1 MRITIKD
8 HIRESRL
15 FNERAA
21 AALVI
26 ALLLVLVIIARLVY
40 LQVINHEHYATLAH
54 ENRIKIIAI
63 PPTRGLI
70 YDRNGVLLAQN
81 LPSFSL
87 EITPEQVPDME
98 RTIAGLQRLMD
109 ISEEEIQRFRR
120 QSRQYHPF
128 NSIPLKFHLS
138 EQEVAR
144 FAVNRHRFPGVEIEA
159 RLIRDYPLGK
169 RAVHAIGYVG
179 RINEDELEGLDAA
192 NYSATRFIGKT
203 GVEKYY
209 EDILHGRV
217 GYKNVETNALGRVLR
232 EVSRTPPVPGEDI
245 YLTIDIKLQALA
257 EKALRNR
264 RGAVVAMD
272 PRNGD
277 ILALVSMPGYDPN
290 PYVTGID
297 ARTYHAL
304 QSSIDKPLFNRALRG
319 QYPPGSTVK
328 PFIGLAGL
336 DYQLLTI
343 GTTSYCPGWYSL
355 PGDDHKYR
363 DWKKT
368 GHGRTNLDKAI
379 VQSCDVY
386 FYDLALSLGIDR
398 IHDFL
403 AKFGFGEATGIDL
416 KGEAAG
422 LLPSRQWKRAKRHEP
437 WYTGETLITGI
448 GQGYLL
454 ATPLQ
459 LAATTAVIANR
470 GRRVRPHLL
479 YARHA
484 PLQEGLQLSEPQ
496 PLPPVELADTRH
508 WTQIIAS
515 MERVAHSIH
524 GTAHGIGRGAP
535 YRIAG
540 KTGTAQVFGIK
551 QDEKYVKEDITSRLR
566 DHALF
571 IAFAPAEAPRIALA
585 VIVENGGGGGSTAAP
600 IARRL
605 MDYYLNN
612 KAAPPP

>member
-1 MRITIKD
+1 LR
-8 HIRESRL
+8 
-15 FNERAA
+15 
-21 AALVI
+21 
-26 ALLLVLVIIARLVY
+26 
-40 LQVINHEHYATLAH
+40 Q
-54 ENRIKIIAI
+54 
-63 PPTRGLI
+63 
-70 YDRNGVLLAQN
+70 
-81 LPSFSL
+81 
-87 EITPEQVPDME
+87 
-98 RTIAGLQRLMD
+98 LMD
-109 ISEEEIQRFRR
+109 ISEEEVRRFRR
-120 QSRQYHPF
+120 QSRQYRPF

-138 EQEVAR
+138 EKEVAR
-144 FAVNRHRFPGVEIEA
+144 FAVNRHRFPGVDIEA
-159 RLIRDYPLGK
+159 RLIRNYPLGK
-169 RAVHAIGYVG
+169 LAVHAIGYVG
-179 RINEDELEGLDAA
+179 RINEEELQGLDAA

-209 EDILHGRV
+209 EGILHGRV

-232 EVSRTPPVPGEDI
+232 EVSRTAPMPGEDI
-245 YLTIDIKLQALA
+245 YLTIDINLQTLA
-257 EKALRNR
+257 EEALRTR

-297 ARTYHAL
+297 AKAYHEL
-304 QSSIDKPLFNRALRG
+304 QTSLDKPLFNRALRG
-319 QYPPGSTVK
+319 QYPPGSTIK

-398 IHDFL
+398 MHDFL
-403 AKFGFGEATGIDL
+403 AKFGFGEKTGIDL
-416 KGEAAG
+416 KGEAGG

-454 ATPLQ
+454 TTPLQ

-470 GRRVRPHLL
+470 GGRVRPHIL
-479 YARHA
+479 
-484 PLQEGLQLSEPQ
+484 
-496 PLPPVELADTRH
+496 
-508 WTQIIAS
+508 
-515 MERVAHSIH
+515 
-524 GTAHGIGRGAP
+524 
-535 YRIAG
+535 
-540 KTGTAQVFGIK
+540 
-551 QDEKYVKEDITSRLR
+551 
-566 DHALF
+566 
-571 IAFAPAEAPRIALA
+571 
-585 VIVENGGGGGSTAAP
+585 
-600 IARRL
+600 
-605 MDYYLNN
+605 
-612 KAAPPP
+612 